1 MINTNQSAILNDIL
15 DFRLPILDWEKQTE
29 TEIVTE
35 KLLDREKP
43 ASEAIGLRKRK
54 EVFNRKSKIQNLK

>member
-43 ASEAIGLRKRK
+43 ASEAIGLRKMK
-54 EVFNRKSKIQNLK
+54 AVFNRKSKIQNLK